1 MRTREEWEDEG
12 LEVKTLR
19 TRMDGSCIL
28 QNNLT
33 CKEDHRGNIMVHLAL
48 KGLCVHRVHKV
59 GDALKK
65 DEPFLV
71 VLNNLRA
78 ANPNTTAT

>member
-1 MRTREEWEDEG
+1 MRTRREEWEDEG

-19 TRMDGSCIL
+19 TRMDG
-28 QNNLT
+28 T
-33 CKEDHRGNIMVHLAL
+33 CKEDHRGKAMVHSAL
-48 KGLCVHRVHKV
+48 KGLCVHTVHKV

-71 VLNNLRA
+71 VLDNLRA
-78 ANPNTTAT
+78 ATPNTTAT